1 MVLPI
6 FGVCASLRQIFCEIK
21 ERYVK
26 KTILIAV
33 ITLFA
38 TNLSAMTIDTEA
50 EFNTVSSH
58 PIKVEESF
66 GKLPSSGEYGIF
78 LNVDCSGGEGEN
90 DHDSLFY
97 RLTSEVVQ
105 EGKSLYTVIAGK
117 KIMLAEKKWYGWVPY
132 DGVQIQ
138 YSMERTPHATFKVWV
153 EVDQ

>member
-1 MVLPI
+1 MKETIMIVVMT
-6 FGVCASLRQIFCEIK
+6 FCA
-21 ERYVK
+21 
-26 KTILIAV
+26 A
-33 ITLFA
+33 
-38 TNLSAMTIDTEA
+38 NLSAMTIDAVA

-58 PIKVEESF
+58 PIKVQESF

-105 EGKSLYTVIAGK
+105 EGKSLYTIIAGK
-117 KIMLAEKKWYGWVPY
+117 KIMLAEKKWYGWVPA

-153 EVDQ
+153 EVDE